1 MVYSFLHIVYDI
13 YRCYTGQLPAHAIPL
28 FRHVVF
34 PVRCDAVQHIL
45 QTVKLVVVKHPDGT
59 DGYLLRGNPA
69 VGDVVLAH
77 RAVTVRMDGAEVGID
92 RIRLFF

>member
-1 MVYSFLHIVYDI
+1 M
-13 YRCYTGQLPAHAIPL
+13 

-45 QTVKLVVVKHPDGT
+45 QAVELVMVKHTDGT

-69 VGDVVLAH
+69 VGDVALAQSS
-77 RAVTVRMDGAEVGID
+77 VTVRMDGTEVGID
-92 RIRLFF
+92 RIRLFL

>member
-1 MVYSFLHIVYDI
+1 MIFK
-13 YRCYTGQLPAHAIPL
+13 CYNGRLPAHALPL
-28 FRHVVF
+28 FGHVIL
-34 PVRCDAVQHIL
+34 PVRRYVVQHIL
-45 QTVKLVVVKHPDGT
+45 QTVELVMVKHTDGV

>member
-1 MVYSFLHIVYDI
+1 MMFIGVTLVSYLPMPYPCSGIWYSLSAAMWFS
-13 YRCYTGQLPAHAIPL
+13 TS
-28 FRHVVF
+28 
-34 PVRCDAVQHIL
+34 
-45 QTVKLVVVKHPDGT
+45 KHPDGT

-77 RAVTVRMDGAEVGID
+77 RAVTVRMDGTEVGID

>member
-1 MVYSFLHIVYDI
+1 MF
-13 YRCYTGQLPAHAIPL
+13 TGQLPAHAILL